1 MYLCARVN
9 NCSSFYDF
17 KLDIGT
23 VPTKCCC
30 AIQYCMIVIRN
41 WLLNTEFLW
50 LKCLQI
56 NLPTG
61 ATRLMQLVE
70 QDLIFLP
77 KFTQAVSNADTLVF
91 CLMFCWSLF
100 VIFFFF
106 VITLFVLI
114 RFLVS
119 PLISSNVFL
128 QSSLHYF
135 NWKLLKHINVVCL
148 KQRYRV
154 HAKCVMPCCNQY
166 LYQCD
171 TTLCD

>member
-1 MYLCARVN
+1 MWELWPLHHGSFLLLETMIYTYLLGNIFWNLESCMMTI
-9 NCSSFYDF
+9 S
-17 KLDIGT
+17 
-23 VPTKCCC
+23 

-135 NWKLLKHINVVCL
+135 NWKLLKHINVTVL
-148 KQRYRV
+148 IV
-154 HAKCVMPCCNQY
+154 HIGKYMNDSRR
-166 LYQCD
+166 L
-171 TTLCD
+171 